1 MSPNRGFPSGIAAGP
16 HVKRVRVMFSAIAR
30 HGVSELRDGEIAP
43 AWARRSDKSPRFSL
57 TKSVIQ
63 KSGNGNFAPAD
74 CYVSSNPGTSI
85 QPSQICDSEIQKW
98 KGGSRSLVS
107 NIHRSSAATVSTFN
121 SSSHSS
127 QMSLFRSVAHIFL

>member
-1 MSPNRGFPSGIAAGP
+1 MTKRWYSTQGIRWCSSDADGASLACLSGRALSPQARPHPRCKKVHVGGKGALVIKSWVPSGTAAGP
-16 HVKRVRVMFSAIAR
+16 HVKRVRFMFSAIAR

-74 CYVSSNPGTSI
+74 C
-85 QPSQICDSEIQKW
+85 
-98 KGGSRSLVS
+98 
-107 NIHRSSAATVSTFN
+107 
-121 SSSHSS
+121 
-127 QMSLFRSVAHIFL
+127 